1 MKHSLLLPAHFLNKV
16 VLGLSKPVASRF
28 ALLCLFAS
36 PKCEMQ
42 VTEGAWT
49 WPNVGQRNCKAS
61 LSYFP
66 GIVKKTGHKPPE

>member
-1 MKHSLLLPAHFLNKV
+1 MKHSLLLPGHFLNKV

-28 ALLCLFAS
+28 ALLCLFAF
-36 PKCEMQ
+36 PKFRMQ

-49 WPNVGQRNCKAS
+49 RPNAGQRNCKAS